1 MLTFVI
7 LKTFFANKN
16 QLTNQLKD
24 LLYLFYKETFHTILI
39 MCINADPFQL
49 TKYLSI
55 SMILKKFIFKSVE
68 EKNNIYKINVIGK
81 HFTKYKFYLLKLMRN
96 VKIFIYIFR

>member
-7 LKTFFANKN
+7 LKTFFKDIYLRLCANKN
-16 QLTNQLKD
+16 QPTNQLKD

-55 SMILKKFIFKSVE
+55 SMILKKFIFKSIE
-68 EKNNIYKINVIGK
+68 EKK
-81 HFTKYKFYLLKLMRN
+81 
-96 VKIFIYIFR
+96 